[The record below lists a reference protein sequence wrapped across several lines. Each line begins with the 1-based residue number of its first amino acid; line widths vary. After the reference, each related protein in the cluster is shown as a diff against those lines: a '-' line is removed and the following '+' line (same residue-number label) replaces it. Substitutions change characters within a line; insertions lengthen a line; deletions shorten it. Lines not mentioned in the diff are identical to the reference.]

1 MKLIIADSKKLKKKF
16 MDFYKHQCRKEP
28 LRRDSMSGLLR
39 GLLYKESIMAASA
52 YLEPVLVVDH
62 DRIVMATILAQADR
76 MPAALQLCFLESD
89 GYDPEA
95 FRLILARAEELG
107 RERGAKQ
114 ITGSLNLHV
123 NYGLG
128 FLANGYDKVQSFG
141 MSHNPEYFHRYFVES
156 GFQSIDLVSYKK
168 DMRGLDQLLGESL
181 RERIESRYKVR
192 ELDLKRLPEEAEL
205 YTRINN
211 QAFSSHLFYYR
222 RVPEE
227 DLELFKDFK
236 LFLKSENLLFVYRGD
251 EPVGFMLWYPDFHQL
266 MKPGETI
273 GLKTL
278 IRFWMNKKKIDT
290 FKIVEMGVLEK
301 EKGRGAILALF
312 QYCLERTR
320 GRYSFME
327 SGWVLEDN
335 VDSRAFGL
343 KWADGESRRYT
354 AYIKEFKG

>member
-1 MKLIIADSKKLKKKF
+1 MELFIADSKKLKSRF
-16 MDFYKHQCRKEP
+16 VSFYLDQCRKDP

-39 GLLYKESIMAASA
+39 GLLYKESVMAASA
-52 YLEPVLVVDH
+52 YLEPLLVVDE
-62 DRIVMATILAQADR
+62 DKIVMATILAQADR
-76 MPAALQLCFLESD
+76 MPEALQLCFFESD
-89 GYDPEA
+89 GYNSEA
-95 FRLILARAEELG
+95 FSIILAKAEELA
-107 RERGAKQ
+107 REIGAKQ

-128 FLANGYDKVQSFG
+128 FLADSYDKVQSFG
-141 MSHNPEYFHRYFVES
+141 MSHNPEYFHQYFIEN
-156 GFQSIDLVSYKK
+156 GFEPIDLVSYKK
-168 DMRGLDQLLGESL
+168 DMRGLDQLMGKSL
-181 RERIESRYKVR
+181 RERIESRYSVR
-192 ELDLKRLPEEAEL
+192 ELDLEKLPEEAEL

-211 QAFSSHLFYYR
+211 QAFSSHPFYYR

-278 IRFWMNKKKIDT
+278 LRFWMNKKKIDT
-290 FKIVEMGVLEK
+290 FKIVEMGVVEK

-320 GRYSFME
+320 GRYSYME
-327 SGWVLEDN
+327 SGWVLADN
-335 VDSRAFGL
+335 MDSRAFGL

-354 AYIKEFKG
+354 AYIKELK

>member
-1 MKLIIADSKKLKKKF
+1 MELIIADSKKLKKKF
-16 MDFYKHQCRKEP
+16 MGFYLDQCRKDL

-39 GLLYKESIMAASA
+39 GLLYKESVMADSA
-52 YLEPVLVVDH
+52 YLEPVLVVDE
-62 DRIVMATILAQADR
+62 DKIVMATILAQADR
-76 MPAALQLCFLESD
+76 MPEALQICFFESD
-89 GYDPEA
+89 GYNSEA
-95 FRLILARAEELG
+95 FSLILGKAEELA
-107 RERGAKQ
+107 REREAKQ

-128 FLANGYDKVQSFG
+128 FLADSYYRVQSFG
-141 MSHNPEYFHRYFVES
+141 MSHNPEYFHRYFIES
-156 GFQSIDLVSYKK
+156 GFEPIDLVSFKK
-168 DMRGLDQLLGESL
+168 DMRGLDQLMGESL
-181 RERIESRYKVR
+181 RERIKSRYTVR
-192 ELDLKRLPEEAEL
+192 ELDLKRLSEEAEL
-205 YTRINN
+205 YTLINN
-211 QAFSSHLFYYR
+211 QAFSSHPFYYR

-266 MKPGETI
+266 MRPGETI

-278 IRFWMNKKKIDT
+278 LRYLFNKREIDT
-290 FKIVEMGVLEK
+290 FKIVEMGVVDK

-335 VDSRAFGL
+335 MDSRAFGL

-354 AYIKEFKG
+354 AYIKELKG

>member
-1 MKLIIADSKKLKKKF
+1 MELIHADSKKLKKRLVKF
-16 MDFYKHQCRKEP
+16 YMDQYRKDP
-28 LRRDSMSGLLR
+28 LRRDSMSGLLK
-39 GLLYKESIMAASA
+39 GLLYKKSVMTASA
-52 YLEPVLVVDH
+52 FLEPVLVMDGGRVT
-62 DRIVMATILAQADR
+62 MTAILAQAER
-76 MPAALQLCFLESD
+76 MPEALQICFLESD

-95 FRLILARAEELG
+95 FSVILKRAEELG
-107 RERGAKQ
+107 RQRGAKQ

-128 FLANGYDKVQSFG
+128 FLSNSYDKVQSFG
-141 MSHNPEYFHRYFVES
+141 MSHNPEYFHLYFTEN
-156 GFQSIDLVSYKK
+156 GFRPIDLVSFKK
-168 DMRGLDQLLGESL
+168 DMRGVDQLMGESL
-181 RERIESRYKVR
+181 RGRIESRYRVR
-192 ELDLKRLPEEAEL
+192 ELDLKKLPEEAEL

-211 QAFSSHLFYYR
+211 QAFSSHPFYYK

-227 DLELFKDFK
+227 DLELFNDFK
-236 LFLKSENLLFVYRGD
+236 LFLKSENLLFVYRED
-251 EPVGFMLWYPDFHQL
+251 VPVGFMLWYPDFHQL

-278 IRFWMNKKKIDT
+278 LRFWMDKSNIDT
-290 FKIVEMGVLEK
+290 FKIVEMGVIEK

-312 QYCLERTR
+312 QYCLEKTR

-335 VDSRAFGL
+335 ADSKAFGL

-354 AYIKEFKG
+354 AYIKELRG

>member
-1 MKLIIADSKKLKKKF
+1 MELIHADSKKLKKRLVGF
-16 MDFYKHQCRKEP
+16 YMDQYRKDP
-28 LRRDSMSGLLR
+28 LRRDSMSGLLK
-39 GLLYKESIMAASA
+39 GLLYNRSVMTASA
-52 YLEPVLVVDH
+52 YLEPVLVMDGG
-62 DRIVMATILAQADR
+62 RIIMTAVLAQAER
-76 MPAALQLCFLESD
+76 MPEALQICFLESD

-95 FRLILARAEELG
+95 FSVILKRAEELG
-107 RERGAKQ
+107 RQRGAKQ

-128 FLANGYDKVQSFG
+128 FLSDSYDKVQSFG
-141 MSHNPEYFHRYFVES
+141 MSHNPEYFHLYFTEN
-156 GFQSIDLVSYKK
+156 GFRPIDLVSFKK
-168 DMRGLDQLLGESL
+168 DMRGVDQLMGESL
-181 RERIESRYKVR
+181 RGRIDSRYRVR
-192 ELDLKRLPEEAEL
+192 ELDLKKLPEEAEL

-211 QAFSSHLFYYR
+211 QAFSSHPFYYR

-227 DLELFKDFK
+227 DLELFNDFK
-236 LFLKSENLLFVYRGD
+236 LFLKSENLLFVYRED
-251 EPVGFMLWYPDFHQL
+251 VPVGFMLWYPDFHQL

-278 IRFWMNKKKIDT
+278 LRFWMDKSNIDT
-290 FKIVEMGVLEK
+290 FKIVEMGVIEK

-312 QYCLERTR
+312 QYCLEKTR

-335 VDSRAFGL
+335 SDSRAFGL

-354 AYIKEFKG
+354 AYIKELRG

>member
-1 MKLIIADSKKLKKKF
+1 MELIIADSKKLKKKF
-16 MDFYKHQCRKEP
+16 MGFYLDQCRKDL

-39 GLLYKESIMAASA
+39 GLLYKESVMADSA
-52 YLEPVLVVDH
+52 YLEPVLVVDE
-62 DRIVMATILAQADR
+62 DKIVMATILAQADR
-76 MPAALQLCFLESD
+76 MPEALQICFFESD
-89 GYDPEA
+89 GYNSEA
-95 FRLILARAEELG
+95 FSLILGKAEELA
-107 RERGAKQ
+107 REREAKQ

-128 FLANGYDKVQSFG
+128 FLADSYYRVQSFG
-141 MSHNPEYFHRYFVES
+141 MSHNPEYFHRYFIES
-156 GFQSIDLVSYKK
+156 GFEPIDLVSFKK
-168 DMRGLDQLLGESL
+168 DMRGLDQLMGESL
-181 RERIESRYKVR
+181 RERIKSRYTVR
-192 ELDLKRLPEEAEL
+192 ELDLKRLSEEAEL
-205 YTRINN
+205 YTLINN
-211 QAFSSHLFYYR
+211 QAFSSHPFYYR

-266 MKPGETI
+266 MRPGETI

-278 IRFWMNKKKIDT
+278 LRYLFNKGKIDT
-290 FKIVEMGVLEK
+290 FKIVEMGVVDK

-335 VDSRAFGL
+335 MDSRAFGL

-354 AYIKEFKG
+354 AYIKELKG